1 MARGGRSV
9 PARLVFP
16 QDVGGVERRRIPG
29 TELEVSAVGL
39 GCWAL
44 GGEHW
49 GDDVDPEEGKAAVRA
64 ALEAGVTLFDT
75 APLYGAGR
83 ADRLLREALG
93 PHLREVVVATKVGAR
108 MEGAHAISDLSPAH
122 VRADVEASLRR
133 LGVERLDLLQAHWPC
148 ERGTPLADTME
159 ALVRLRE
166 EGKVRHLG
174 LCNHGPEAIE
184 AWADALAVAQTPLSL
199 IRREGLSD
207 VVPAARRGGVGVL
220 AYEPLARGLLSGK
233 FRALPRFPESDMRRR
248 DPRFWAS
255 RFGQLAPSVGPRS
268 QVRPA
273 SQVLP
278 APQLEPGPP
287 TGGQKRSVHAQRP
300 PAQVQVLQPSSRVS
314 PSAHSAGVVS
324 HAQPQLT
331 PSQVGRPTQS
341 GWIHELPGRSQSA
354 TTSHA
359 PRARH
364 APPVPQKS
372 PSAQSASAAQASPS
386 PPGAAGTQPLT
397 HDRG

>member
-1 MARGGRSV
+1 
-9 PARLVFP
+9 
-16 QDVGGVERRRIPG
+16 
-29 TELEVSAVGL
+29 VSAVGL

-184 AWADALAVAQTPLSL
+184 AWADALAVAQAPLSL

-255 RFGQLAPSVGPRS
+255 RFGQLAPSVGRLRAMAARVGVPPAALAVAWVAS
-268 QVRPA
+268 RPGVTA
-273 SQVLP
+273 ALVG
-278 APQLEPGPP
+278 A
-287 TGGQKRSVHAQRP
+287 KR
-300 PAQVQVLQPSSRVS
+300 PAQVRENV
-314 PSAHSAGVVS
+314 
-324 HAQPQLT
+324 
-331 PSQVGRPTQS
+331 
-341 GWIHELPGRSQSA
+341 
-354 TTSHA
+354 
-359 PRARH
+359 
-364 APPVPQKS
+364 
-372 PSAQSASAAQASPS
+372 QASRLLARPD
-386 PPGAAGTQPLT
+386 AATLLDAVGT
-397 HDRG
+397 RF